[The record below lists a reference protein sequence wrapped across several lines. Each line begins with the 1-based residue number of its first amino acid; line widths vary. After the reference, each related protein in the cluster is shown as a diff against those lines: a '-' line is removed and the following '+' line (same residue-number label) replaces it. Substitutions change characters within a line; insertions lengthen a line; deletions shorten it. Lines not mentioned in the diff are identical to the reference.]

1 MPAASLTVRRSVLTL
16 PGHQI
21 KFHEK
26 AAASAADEVMPD
38 CEDACPLSAKGPEVR
53 GVIVRSFTT
62 LDWSGKFLTFR
73 PNNTESPFFREDL
86 EHVVKGAVDRFHGVV
101 IPKVS
106 TPEQVERVD
115 ELLTTFEAASGWKTR
130 LRIEALV
137 ETALGIENAFRIAC
151 ASDRMASLIF
161 GIADYSADVGIADS
175 YTDQNQRFLY
185 QKGRVVNAA
194 KAAGLDAIDNVHLAV
209 HDLDALRR
217 YTAES
222 VGLGFDGR
230 WCITP
235 NHILIVNELY
245 LPTEKQ
251 LEHARKVVELYERAD
266 AEGLGAIVDPES
278 GEMIDEATI
287 KIAFR
292 QLLKGC
298 RAGQVELAFLV
309 EATKRSAA
317 SAGYDFLGMGLQAT

>member
-1 MPAASLTVRRSVLTL
+1 MPSTSVTVRRSVLTL
-16 PGHQI
+16 PGHQLR
-21 KFHEK
+21 FHEK

-62 LDWSGKFLTFR
+62 LDWSGKFVTFR
-73 PNNTESPFFREDL
+73 PNNTESPFFHDDL
-86 EHVVKGAVDRFHGVV
+86 EHIVKGAPDRFHGVV

-115 ELLTTFEAASGWKTR
+115 ELLTSFEAASGWKTR

-137 ETALGIENAFRIAC
+137 ESALGIENAFRVAT

-161 GIADYSADVGIADS
+161 GIADYSADVGIADA

-194 KAAGLDAIDNVHLAV
+194 KAAGIDAIDNVHLAV
-209 HDLDALRR
+209 HDLEALRR

-222 VGLGFDGR
+222 AGLGFDGR

-235 NHILIVNELY
+235 AHIPVANELY
-245 LPTEKQ
+245 SPTDKQ

-266 AEGLGAIVDPES
+266 AEGIGAIVDPDN

-292 QLLKGC
+292 QLLKAYKDG
-298 RAGQVELAFLV
+298 RVDREFLAN
-309 EATKRSAA
+309 ATRRSAA
-317 SAGYDFLGMGLQAT
+317 SMGYDFLGVEV